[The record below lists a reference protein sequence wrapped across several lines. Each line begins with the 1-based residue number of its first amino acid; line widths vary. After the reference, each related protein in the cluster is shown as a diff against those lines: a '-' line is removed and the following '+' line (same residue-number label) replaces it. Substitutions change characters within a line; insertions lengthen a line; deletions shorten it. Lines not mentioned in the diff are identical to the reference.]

1 MEHKEKGTG
10 SVIDKK
16 QRIARVRPAT
26 KALVTRAKLGNETF
40 DDTVRR
46 IVSGF
51 PELVDHIAD
60 LIIYDRR
67 YNRHLIE
74 NDPTTTGEVAQSQ
87 EPNAKKLKAVNI
99 REIDIGRLSDY
110 ATKDGESPASIL
122 NRVLSEYALL
132 NEAFSEVGRIHRLR
146 EDELREKNTEI
157 NRLTNRLDQIDK
169 MFEEAGYRPTG
180 ETSRPQEYERIV
192 IMAVEQS

>member
-87 EPNAKKLKAVNI
+87 ELNAKKLKPVYI
-99 REIDIGRLSDY
+99 REIDIERLSDY
-110 ATKDGESPASIL
+110 ATKDGENLASIL
-122 NRVLSEYALL
+122 NRVLSEYSLFDKVL
-132 NEAFSEVGRIHRLR
+132 GEVGRIHQLR

-169 MFEEAGYRPTG
+169 MFEEAGYCPTG
-180 ETSRPQEYERIV
+180 ETSGPQEYERIV